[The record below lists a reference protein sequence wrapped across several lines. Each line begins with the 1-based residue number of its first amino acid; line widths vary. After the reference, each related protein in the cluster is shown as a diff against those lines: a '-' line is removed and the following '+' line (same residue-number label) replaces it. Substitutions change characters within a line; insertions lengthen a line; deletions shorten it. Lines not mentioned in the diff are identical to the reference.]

1 MKDIILMAVQPSG
14 SFSVHVF
21 NDIMIQLLVLLTVS
35 VAVSAY
41 AYHKKIPY
49 SLPLVIIGLIL
60 GILQLPIVDESKN
73 FITNSEVFQIFILS
87 IFLPALLG
95 EATLK
100 LPYQHLKENKAPI
113 LALAI
118 GGTLITYVVIGFAS
132 YYLLG
137 VSIIVAFT
145 FAALMSPTDPISVL
159 QIFKPLGVNKKMN
172 AIIEGESLFNDGVGV
187 VLFKISSI
195 YLLAYIEMGAAGF
208 GQGLLLFLKFAV
220 GGVVIGLLIGY
231 IGSISIKR
239 IDSYPLEIAIS
250 VLVFYGSFLIG
261 EIVQVSGVIA
271 VVVAGLLF
279 GNYGGKIG
287 MSPVTKLNIYNFYD
301 VIAFIANSII
311 FLMVGLEISQIDVWG
326 KWGMIVLGIIIVLI
340 GRSVAVYASLAWV
353 KEISPGWKH
362 ILNYGGLKGSL
373 SIALAL
379 SLPRAFE
386 GREDIIVLTF
396 SVVIFSLLFQGLTIK
411 SLISKLGMI
420 EKQDHIW
427 EYEEVIANINRSNT
441 SISTWL
447 HMKEA
452 SLLTEKDYQDLVD
465 LENEKLKKYKQILDQ
480 IYSIYPEI
488 QEEQLRDA
496 KREAFYN
503 QYQELGKLVS
513 KEVISQPTLEKKQKE
528 ILEEIENLTLK

>member
-1 MKDIILMAVQPSG
+1 MLMSVQPSSPFTAHG
-14 SFSVHVF
+14 F
-21 NDIMIQLLVLLTVS
+21 NYIMIQLMVLLTVS
-35 VAVSAY
+35 VAVAAY

-49 SLPLVIIGLIL
+49 SLPLVVMGLIL
-60 GILQLPIVDESKN
+60 GMFNLPIIDESRD
-73 FITNSEVFQIFILS
+73 FITNSEVFQIFVLS

-100 LPYQHLKENKAPI
+100 LPFHHLMENKAPI

-118 GGTLITYVVIGFAS
+118 GGTLITYVVIGFVS

-137 VSIIVAFT
+137 VSVIVAFT

-172 AIIEGESLFNDGVGV
+172 AIMEGESLLNDGVGV

-195 YLLAYIEMGAAGF
+195 YLLTYMEMGAAGF
-208 GQGLLLFLKFAV
+208 GQGVLLFLKFAI
-220 GGVVIGLLIGY
+220 GGLVIGLIIGY

-250 VLVFYGSFLIG
+250 IIVFFGSFLIG
-261 EIVQVSGVIA
+261 ETVQVSGVIA

-287 MSPVTKLNIYNFYD
+287 MSSVTKLNIYNFYD

-311 FLMVGLEISQIDVWG
+311 FLMVGLEISRIDVQG
-326 KWGMIVLGIIIVLI
+326 KWGMIVIGILIVLI
-340 GRSVAVYASLAWV
+340 GRSVAVYASLAWL
-353 KEISPGWKH
+353 KDIPLSWQH

-379 SLPRAFE
+379 SLPRTFE
-386 GREDIIVLTF
+386 GREDLIMLTF

-411 SLISKLGMI
+411 TLINKLGII

-427 EYEEVIANINRSNT
+427 EYEEVIANINGSKI
-441 SISTWL
+441 SISTWSD
-447 HMKEA
+447 MKAA
-452 SLLTEKDYQDLVD
+452 SLLMEKDYQDLVRPEKER
-465 LENEKLKKYKQILDQ
+465 LEKYEQTLEYL
-480 IYSIYPEI
+480 YSVHPEI
-488 QEEQLRDA
+488 KQEQLKDA
-496 KREAFYN
+496 KRESLYN

-513 KEVISQPTLEKKQKE
+513 KEVISQATLEKKQKE
-528 ILEEIENLTLK
+528 ILEEIEYLS

>member
-1 MKDIILMAVQPSG
+1 MKNLILMSVQPSG
-14 SFSVHVF
+14 SFTAHGF
-21 NDIMIQLLVLLTVS
+21 NYVMIQLMVLLTVS
-35 VAVSAY
+35 VAVAAY

-49 SLPLVIIGLIL
+49 SIPLVIIGIVL
-60 GILQLPIVDESKN
+60 GMINLPIIDESKD
-73 FITNSEVFQIFILS
+73 FITNSEVFQIFVLS

-100 LPYQHLKENKAPI
+100 LPFHHLRENKAPI

-118 GGTLITYVVIGFAS
+118 GGTLITYIVIGFAS

-137 VSIIVAFT
+137 VSVIVAFT

-159 QIFKPLGVNKKMN
+159 QIFKPLGVHKKMN
-172 AIIEGESLFNDGVGV
+172 AIMEGESLLNDGVGV

-195 YLLAYIEMGAAGF
+195 YLLAYMELGAAGL
-208 GQGLLLFLKFAV
+208 GQGLLLFLKFAI
-220 GGVVIGLLIGY
+220 GGLVIGLIMGY

-250 VLVFYGSFLIG
+250 VIVFFGSFLIG
-261 EIVQVSGVIA
+261 ETVEVSGVIA

-311 FLMVGLEISQIDVWG
+311 FLMVGLEISRIDVQG

-340 GRSVAVYASLAWV
+340 GRSVAVYTSLAWV
-353 KEISPGWKH
+353 KEIPSNWKH

-379 SLPRAFE
+379 SLPRTFE

-396 SVVIFSLLFQGLTIK
+396 SVVIFSLLVQGLTIK
-411 SLISKLGMI
+411 PLINKLGII

-427 EYEEVIANINRSNT
+427 EYEEVIANINRSKT
-441 SISTWL
+441 SISTWSQ
-447 HMKEA
+447 MKEA
-452 SLLTEKDYQDLVD
+452 SLLTEKDFLDLVN
-465 LENEKLKKYKQILDQ
+465 LENDSLKKYKLILDQ
-480 IYSIYPEI
+480 LYSKFPEI

-496 KREAFYN
+496 KRDALYN

-513 KEVISQPTLEKKQKE
+513 KEVISQNTLEKKQKE
-528 ILEEIENLTLK
+528 ILEEIENLS

>member
-1 MKDIILMAVQPSG
+1 MKQFILTAVHPSI
-14 SFSVHVF
+14 SFTAHGF
-21 NDIMIQLLVLLTVS
+21 NDIMIQLMVLLTVS
-35 VAVSAY
+35 VGVAAY

-49 SLPLVIIGLIL
+49 SIPLVIIGLIL
-60 GILQLPIVDESKN
+60 GMLDLPVVDESKD
-73 FITNSEVFQIFILS
+73 FITNSEVFQIFVIS

-95 EATLK
+95 EASLK
-100 LPYQHLKENKAPI
+100 LPFHHLRENKASI
-113 LALAI
+113 LSLAI

-137 VSIIVAFT
+137 VSVIVAFT

-195 YLLAYIEMGAAGF
+195 YLLSYMEMGLAGF
-208 GQGLLLFLKFAV
+208 GQGLLLFVKFAL
-220 GGVVIGLLIGY
+220 GGLVIGLIIGY

-239 IDSYPLEIAIS
+239 IDRYPLEITIS
-250 VLVFYGSFLIG
+250 IIVFFGSFLLG
-261 EIVQVSGVIA
+261 ETLHVSGVIA
-271 VVVAGLLF
+271 VVVAGLIF

-287 MSPVTKLNIYNFYD
+287 MSPVTKLNIDNFYE
-301 VIAFIANSII
+301 VIAFIANAII
-311 FLMVGLEISQIDVWG
+311 FLMIGLEISQIDVQG
-326 KWGMIVLGIIIVLI
+326 KWRMIVIGIIIVLI
-340 GRSVAVYASLAWV
+340 GRSVAVYSSLSWM
-353 KEISPGWKH
+353 KGIPSSWKH

-379 SLPRAFE
+379 SLPRTYE

-411 SLISKLGMI
+411 PLISKLKII

-427 EYEEVIANINRSNT
+427 EYEEVIANINCSKT
-441 SISTWL
+441 SISTWS
-447 HMKEA
+447 HMKEG
-452 SLLTEKDYQDLVD
+452 SLLTEKDYQELVN
-465 LENEKLKKYKQILDQ
+465 LENEKMKKYYQTLDQ
-480 IYSIYPEI
+480 LYSLYPEI
-488 QEEQLRDA
+488 KEEQQRDA
-496 KREAFYN
+496 KRESFYH

-513 KEVISQPTLEKKQKE
+513 KEVISQNTLEKKQKE
-528 ILEEIENLTLK
+528 ILEEIQNLS

>member
-1 MKDIILMAVQPSG
+1 MKHLILL
-14 SFSVHVF
+14 SVHPSSPFTVHGF
-21 NDIMIQLLVLLTVS
+21 NYIMIQLIVLLTVS

-49 SLPLVIIGLIL
+49 SLPLVIIGLVL
-60 GILQLPIVDESKN
+60 GILNLPIIDESKD

-100 LPYQHLKENKAPI
+100 LPFHHLRENKAPI

-132 YYLLG
+132 HYLLG
-137 VSIIVAFT
+137 IPVIVAFT

-159 QIFKPLGVNKKMN
+159 QIFKPLGVDKKMN
-172 AIIEGESLFNDGVGV
+172 AIMEGESLFNDGVGV

-195 YLLAYIEMGAAGF
+195 YLLAYMEMGAAGF

-220 GGVVIGLLIGY
+220 GGLVIGLIIGY

-250 VLVFYGSFLIG
+250 VIVFFGSFLIG
-261 EIVQVSGVIA
+261 ETAHVSGVIA

-287 MSPVTKLNIYNFYD
+287 MSSVTKLNIYNFYD

-311 FLMVGLEISQIDVWG
+311 FLMVGLEISQIDVQG
-326 KWGMIVLGIIIVLI
+326 KWGMIFIGIIIVLI
-340 GRSVAVYASLAWV
+340 GRSVAVYASLAWL
-353 KEISPGWKH
+353 KEIPSSWKH

-379 SLPRAFE
+379 SLPRTFE

-411 SLISKLGMI
+411 PLIRKLGII
-420 EKQDHIW
+420 EEQSHIW
-427 EYEEVIANINRSNT
+427 AYEEVIANINRSKT
-441 SISTWL
+441 SISTWSD
-447 HMKEA
+447 MKEA
-452 SLLTEKDYQDLVD
+452 FLLTEKDYDDLLN
-465 LENEKLKKYKQILDQ
+465 LENERLEKYYQTLNQLYSLYPQIK
-480 IYSIYPEI
+480 
-488 QEEQLRDA
+488 EEQLRDA
-496 KREAFYN
+496 KRESLYN
-503 QYQELGKLVS
+503 QYHELGKLVS
-513 KEVISQPTLEKKQKE
+513 KEVISQNTLEKKQKE
-528 ILEEIENLTLK
+528 ILEEIENLS